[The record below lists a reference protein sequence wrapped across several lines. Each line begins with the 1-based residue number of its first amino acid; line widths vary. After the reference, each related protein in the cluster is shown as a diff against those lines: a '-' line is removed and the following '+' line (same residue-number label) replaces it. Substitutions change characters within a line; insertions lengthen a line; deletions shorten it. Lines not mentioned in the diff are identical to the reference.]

1 MALAKSQMAVLQKQ
15 PLASERTYSGLRI
28 FNAIMGVLHLAQG
41 ILMILLSNNFS
52 LPFTTAYL
60 KFDPVA
66 RTLGQNLQDAG
77 SLRIGPAVAVF
88 LLLSAV
94 AHFSLATFGYNWYVR
109 NLAKGMNPA
118 RWYEYALS
126 SSLMIVIIAMLCG
139 MYDMSSLVLI
149 FSLNATM
156 NLFGLV
162 MEKHNQ
168 TTERVDW
175 TAFIFGCFAGI
186 IPWIT
191 IGMYLVGAAQSVDT
205 QIPGFVYAIIA
216 SIFVFFNIFALNM
229 FLQYKQVGPWKN
241 YLFGERMYIVLSLVA
256 KSALA
261 WQIFSGTLRPQ

>member
-1 MALAKSQMAVLQKQ
+1 MATIEAGLAARRKQ
-15 PLASERTYSGLRI
+15 PVATERTYSGLRV
-28 FNAIMGVLHLAQG
+28 FNAVMGVLHLLQG
-41 ILMILLSNNFS
+41 ALMILLSNAFA

-60 KFDPVA
+60 KFEPATRSLV
-66 RTLGQNLQDAG
+66 QNPENAG
-77 SLRIGPAVAVF
+77 SLRIGPAVAAF
-88 LLLSAV
+88 LLLSAA
-94 AHFSLATFGYNWYVR
+94 AHFSLATFGYRWYVA
-109 NLAKGMNPA
+109 NLKRGMNPA

-139 MYDMSSLVLI
+139 MYDMSSLILL

-156 NLFGLV
+156 NLFGLM

-175 TAFIFGCFAGI
+175 TSFVFGCFAGI
-186 IPWIT
+186 VPWVAV
-191 IGMYLVGAAQSVDT
+191 GLYLVGAAQSVDT

-229 FLQYKQVGPWKN
+229 WLQYKGIGPWKN
-241 YLFGERMYIVLSLVA
+241 YIFGERMYIVLSLVA